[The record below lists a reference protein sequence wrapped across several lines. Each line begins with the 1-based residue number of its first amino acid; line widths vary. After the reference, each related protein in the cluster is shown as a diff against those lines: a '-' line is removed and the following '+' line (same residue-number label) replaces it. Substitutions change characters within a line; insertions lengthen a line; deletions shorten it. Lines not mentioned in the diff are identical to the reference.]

1 MPMLGSGLKRF
12 CDAGFRMY
20 AFSNRSPEAGDRV
33 LAHAGLVEYF
43 FDIVSV
49 DEVRSFKPDPAVYGH
64 FLRRASAPGNSAWLV
79 SSNVFDVPGALSAGM
94 RAVWVKRKP
103 DMLFDPWGMEP
114 TLTVHDLD
122 CLTQKLND
130 SI

>member
-1 MPMLGSGLKRF
+1 
-12 CDAGFRMY
+12 
-20 AFSNRSPEAGDRV
+20 
-33 LAHAGLVEYF
+33 
-43 FDIVSV
+43 
-49 DEVRSFKPDPAVYGH
+49 VYGH
-64 FLRRASAPGNSAWLV
+64 FLRRASASGNSAWLV
-79 SSNVFDVPGALSAGM
+79 SSNAFDILGALSAGI

-122 CLTQKLND
+122 GLAQKLND